1 MRRLIIALLTV
12 VPSLAFAQKFGVI
25 DTETLIASLPEME
38 QVTAQLEAYSSQY
51 EKDFE
56 SLRKDM
62 DKKYAE
68 LQQLQKL
75 SEDTPQEIVKR
86 RVQEIQELDQK
97 INQFR
102 QTAEADLK
110 NHESAMMAPIRNGIA
125 AAIKAVGDEGGF
137 IMIFENTS
145 PVYIRADVV
154 DVTPLVLQKYHA
166 EKAK

>member
-1 MRRLIIALLTV
+1 MRRLIIALLAL

-38 QVTAQLEAYSSQY
+38 QVSAQLEAYSSQY
-51 EKDFE
+51 ERDFE

-68 LQQLQKL
+68 LQKL
-75 SEDTPQEIVKR
+75 PEDTPQEIVKR

-110 NHESAMMAPIRNGIA
+110 NHESAMMAPIRNGIS

-145 PVYIRADVV
+145 PVYVRADVV
-154 DVTPLVLQKYHA
+154 DVTDLVLQKYHA
-166 EKAK
+166 AKAQ

>member
-1 MRRLIIALLTV
+1 MFRKICILLLTII
-12 VPSLAFAQKFGVI
+12 PSMAFAQKFGVI
-25 DTETLIASLPEME
+25 DTEALIASLPEMA
-38 QVTAQLEAYSSQY
+38 QISAQLEAYSNQY

-68 LQQLQKL
+68 LQKL
-75 SEDTPQEIVKR
+75 PEGTPQEIVKR
-86 RVQEIQELDQK
+86 RVQEIQDLDQK

-110 NHESAMMAPIRNGIA
+110 NHEEAMMAPVRNRVSQAIRQ
-125 AAIKAVGDEGGF
+125 VGDEGNF

-145 PVYIRADVV
+145 PVYVRHDVV
-154 DVTPLVLQKYHA
+154 DVTQLVV
-166 EKAK
+166 EKLKQLK